1 MGTEPHEFVRF
12 IGRRGKG
19 SDFTA
24 PLIEKLNCEM
34 SKTTCTNDPHA
45 IGRSDMEFYNGTE
58 YRNAST
64 KERTSTSGGERVG
77 QFDGPGPVGSDAVC
91 KSTMT
96 TNDGPLAGTAKIVI
110 AAHTLRASHAALRKP
125 TEADTV
131 TDLEILDR
139 GTNRFHVAY
148 DLMTRN
154 QRVGREAPLVAEH
167 AQIRM
172 ANAAILHTNIDMLG
186 RDGRKLVCERSEW
199 RTRRSCG
206 VGVNGGHD
214 KKALLGKLADDSALT
229 GRNKV

>member
-1 MGTEPHEFVRF
+1 MAQAQWART
-12 IGRRGKG
+12 
-19 SDFTA
+19 
-24 PLIEKLNCEM
+24 
-34 SKTTCTNDPHA
+34 
-45 IGRSDMEFYNGTE
+45 RSAN
-58 YRNAST
+58 
-64 KERTSTSGGERVG
+64 
-77 QFDGPGPVGSDAVC
+77 PP
-91 KSTMT
+91 MT
-96 TNDGPLAGTAKIVI
+96 TYDRTFTRSTEIVLAAN
-110 AAHTLRASHAALRKP
+110 ALRASHAALRKP

-154 QRVGREAPLVAEH
+154 HRVGREAPLVAEH

-172 ANAAILHTNIDMLG
+172 ANTAILHTNIDMLG

-214 KKALLGKLADDSALT
+214 KKAQLGKLADDSALT